1 MRELADVP
9 SDLSIRW
16 ITWHHQLG
24 GVDAP
29 AEQAGECLHELLHQN
44 SERLPQASIIVVSRL
59 SLLVPFGELLLL
71 FNLFRVPHYIEQ
83 THAEESRDLRILQ
96 KMAEKDILTFTK
108 VYSSISFFVRPLV
121 FADRSWNSRVRYR

>member
-1 MRELADVP
+1 LTLIEVDLRELRGLPKVASSAALFRVRELADVP

-44 SERLPQASIIVVSRL
+44 S
-59 SLLVPFGELLLL
+59 
-71 FNLFRVPHYIEQ
+71 
-83 THAEESRDLRILQ
+83 
-96 KMAEKDILTFTK
+96 
-108 VYSSISFFVRPLV
+108 
-121 FADRSWNSRVRYR
+121 